1 MRNIFIFL
9 TLIFTV
15 ITVNGQHT
23 FDFYGYRGTEMGANK
38 IVEPRV
44 AAKGRPWVIRARFW
58 GHEPQV
64 DTALLARGFH
74 VTYCDVADL
83 FGAPVAVKRYDEF
96 YRQMTEKFGL
106 SEKVVL
112 EGMSRGGLIVYNW
125 AAQNVDKVAAIYAD
139 APVMDIRRW
148 PLDPRIEDADKML
161 AAYGFKDD
169 AEAMAWRGNPVDHA
183 AALVGVPIIHVVGMA
198 DDVVPVATNTDL
210 FKDRL
215 QAAGGFMTVVR
226 KAGVGH
232 HPHSL
237 KDPTTIVNFIL
248 VACGMADNVCTAA
261 VPGQEWRSGAGW
273 SDGADWWAN
282 HEQISDLMAR
292 GADVVLLGN
301 SITQGF
307 GGKRSIVTYKP
318 GFEVLDSV
326 LDGRTWVSAGIS
338 GDRTQNLLWRVVNG
352 GYAASGAKTV
362 FVTIGVNNLTR
373 GDDPTAVAKGIVA
386 IASQAAKTFSGARII
401 VFGTLPFY
409 DMAAQ
414 QSVQKVL
421 ADTSFEGAMTFVDPT
436 LWFADASGALV
447 DSYYGGDR
455 LHLSAEGYARFAALI
470 RSCL

>member
-15 ITVNGQHT
+15 IAVNGQDT
-23 FDFYGYRGTEMGANK
+23 FDFYGYRGIQMGANK
-38 IVEPRV
+38 IVEPLV
-44 AAKGRPWVIRARFW
+44 AAQGRPWVIRARFW

-74 VTYCDVADL
+74 ITYCDVADL

-96 YRQMTEKFGL
+96 YKLMTERYRL
-106 SEKVVL
+106 SKKVVL

-125 AAQNVDKVAAIYAD
+125 AAQNADKVAAIYAD

-148 PLDPRIEDADKML
+148 PLDPRIEDADRML
-161 AAYGFKDD
+161 TAYGFKND
-169 AEAMAWRGNPVDHA
+169 AEAMAWQGNPVDHA

-198 DDVVPVATNTDL
+198 DDVVPVATNTDV

-261 VPGQEWRSGAGW
+261 VPGEEWRSGAGW
-273 SDGADWWAN
+273 REGSDWWAN
-282 HEQISDLMAR
+282 HAEISELMAR

-307 GGKRSIVTYKP
+307 GGRSIVSYEP
-318 GFEVLDSV
+318 GRAALDSV
-326 LDGRTWVSAGIS
+326 LAGQKWVSAGIS
-338 GDRTQNLLWRVVNG
+338 GDRTQHLLWRVQNG
-352 GYAASGAKTV
+352 DYGRSGAKSV
-362 FVTIGVNNLTR
+362 FITIGVNNLTR
-373 GDDPTAVAKGIVA
+373 GDDPTAVAHGIVA
-386 IASQAAKTFSGARII
+386 IAREAAKTFNGAHIV

-409 DMAAQ
+409 DMVKQ
-414 QSVQKVL
+414 QAVQKVL
-421 ADTSFEGAMTFVDPT
+421 SKTSWPSAVTFVDPT
-436 LWFADASGALV
+436 SWFTDTSGALV
-447 DSYYGGDR
+447 DRYYGGDR
-455 LHLSAEGYARFAALI
+455 LHLSAPGYARFAALI
-470 RSCL
+470 RSNL